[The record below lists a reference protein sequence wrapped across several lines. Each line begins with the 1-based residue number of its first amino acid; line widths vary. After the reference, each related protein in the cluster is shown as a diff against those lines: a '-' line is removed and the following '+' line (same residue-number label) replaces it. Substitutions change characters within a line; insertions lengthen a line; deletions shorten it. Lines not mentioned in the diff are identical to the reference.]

1 MLRFVLGVVLGAALA
16 FGYVRWNVELPA
28 FLTLPDKL
36 RGNIVSTTTE
46 AELYDLDR
54 DPGTRRRALE
64 ILFANRAG
72 YAAKVDADAGH
83 PFLSALLAERASRE
97 ARQLAAQW
105 AAFDA
110 ILAKPALRAA
120 QERRHGVTETD
131 PLKRAMLYE
140 AMDRQAFLKGWLA
153 RNAGPV
159 TPDNLREVLR
169 RVGSGPRSEATFP
182 RR

>member
-1 MLRFVLGVVLGAALA
+1 MLKFVVGAMLGAALA
-16 FGYVRWNVELPA
+16 FSYVRWNVELPA
-28 FLTLPDKL
+28 FLSLPDKL

-46 AELYDLDR
+46 GELYDLDR

-64 ILFANRAG
+64 ILFANRAD

-105 AAFDA
+105 KAFDA
-110 ILAKPALRAA
+110 ILSKPALREA
-120 QERRHGVTETD
+120 QERRHRVTETD
-131 PLKRAMLYE
+131 ALKRAMLHE
-140 AMDRQAFLKGWLA
+140 ALGRQEFLKAWLA

-169 RVGSGPRSEATFP
+169 RVGSGARSDPTFP